1 MIQPRARDVRTEL
14 KSLFTSASI
23 KGFKIYIQPLSRKG
37 GTGATLRTTALN
49 LSVSQERRFSVYDKR
64 VL

>member
-14 KSLFTSASI
+14 KSLLTSTSI

-49 LSVSQERRFSVYDKR
+49 LSVSQERRLNAYDESA
-64 VL
+64 L